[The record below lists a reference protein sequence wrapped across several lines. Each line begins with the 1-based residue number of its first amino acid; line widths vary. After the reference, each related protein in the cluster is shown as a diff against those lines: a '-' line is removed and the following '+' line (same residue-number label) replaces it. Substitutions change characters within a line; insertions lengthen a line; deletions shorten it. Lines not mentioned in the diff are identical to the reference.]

1 MLNAALV
8 RERQRLRNQFLGT
21 VIFLNVQFLLG
32 MAGNLFVT
40 IPRNHPGANPP
51 EYFSG
56 VAQSVTWAIL
66 NGHLLLILHTSLG
79 LILVVNA
86 AGLLLQAIRLRT
98 RNLIVVT
105 ALGAFGVLAAGFN
118 GGSYLN
124 YHEDFSSMLMATFF
138 AVALVAYAVGLY
150 LTGRPTSV

>member
-1 MLNAALV
+1 MTSTSPVSAFTTKIDEGVVESSVKKYNA
-8 RERQRLRNQFLGT
+8 Q
-21 VIFLNVQFLLG
+21 I
-32 MAGNLFVT
+32 
-40 IPRNHPGANPP
+40 HPP

-105 ALGAFGVLAAGFN
+105 ALKRSESWPRASTVAAI
-118 GGSYLN
+118 
-124 YHEDFSSMLMATFF
+124 
-138 AVALVAYAVGLY
+138 
-150 LTGRPTSV
+150 